1 MWPEDG
7 IHPGGQDMSELESE
21 HSADEEIREIKGALL
36 ADTITTLLPAEP
48 ICVPET
54 TTVHDAV
61 SAMLEKRQAGVL
73 VVDGDGRLAGIF
85 TERDVLTRVV
95 GPALDLRHTPLSAV
109 MTRDPEAL
117 SPRDRVAYALNRM
130 SVAGYR
136 TIPLVDADRRPIG
149 VATVTDFIRWLV
161 DLFPEAVLNMRP
173 GDEIKHPYEVDAG

>member
-1 MWPEDG
+1 
-7 IHPGGQDMSELESE
+7 MSEFENE
-21 HSADEEIREIKGALL
+21 HSAASEDEIREIKGALL
-36 ADTITTLLPAEP
+36 ADKITTLLPAEP

-54 TTVHDAV
+54 ATVHDAV
-61 SAMLEKRQAGVL
+61 AAMLAKRQAGVL
-73 VVDGDGRLAGIF
+73 VVDGEGRLIGIF

-95 GPALDLRHTPLSAV
+95 GQNLDTRRTPLGAV

-136 TIPLVDADRRPIG
+136 TIPLIDADKRPIG

-161 DLFPEAVLNMRP
+161 DLFPEAVLNIRP
-173 GDEIKHPYEVDAG
+173 GDEIKRPHEVDAG